1 AAPGTWRPAR
11 GPARGSPPRR
21 GRRAVPSARCG
32 LPAASRGAPRR
43 RRRAAAADRVP
54 RGRSAP
60 RRKQGAGPSSQRL
73 LEDGQ
78 RQAAEL
84 EGPAMEVTGRGPG
97 GLGLLA
103 QPLPDPLT
111 DLVGRRL
118 PRPAQ
123 VAVQLE
129 ALLRL

>member
-1 AAPGTWRPAR
+1 
-11 GPARGSPPRR
+11 
-21 GRRAVPSARCG
+21 
-32 LPAASRGAPRR
+32 
-43 RRRAAAADRVP
+43 RRAAAADRVP

-129 ALLRL
+129 ALLRLGHSPVGAHEVPGLLDAPGTAGGTREVLG